1 MLRITGDIN
10 FTDGF
15 FDTGFG
21 VGSSIKKGAD
31 PFENLRREK
40 DDFWIGNFECVCAT
54 SSDKTGLH
62 RRQFIIEPQ
71 NLSHIHHFD
80 LYGVANNH
88 VMQHGGEAYRE
99 MLGYLQDMGVG
110 YVGSYDRKHCIF
122 EHQGKQVGILAFSQR
137 PDHFS
142 AVPLYWSQPEYKDIQ
157 LEIES
162 LGGCDFRIA
171 YVHWG
176 NEFIDRPYR
185 DQIQF
190 AHWMADCGIDL
201 VIGMHPHVLQGYEEY
216 NGTHI
221 FYSLGNCVFHM
232 PWEPTKYA
240 AIINVD
246 LNCENKITYDY
257 VKIGVDHFP
266 TYTDKVPLEYRFE
279 TLNAR
284 IRHND
289 ENEVYYKRLFVK
301 TRAYRRVNCRHLARN
316 IFKFR
321 LADLLSITGDF
332 LKRRL
337 KRK

>member
-1 MLRITGDIN
+1 MLRIAGDIN

-21 VGSSIKKGAD
+21 TGSSIKKKAD
-31 PFENLRREK
+31 PFGNLRRAK
-40 DDFWIGNFECVCAT
+40 DDFWIGNLECVCA
-54 SSDKTGLH
+54 SHSDKTGLH
-62 RRQFIIEPQ
+62 GKQFIIAPQ
-71 NLSHIHHFD
+71 SLSHIRHFD

-99 MLGYLQDMGVG
+99 MLGYLQGAGVG
-110 YVGSYDRKHCIF
+110 YVGSLDRKHCVF

-142 AVPLYWSQPEYKDIQ
+142 ATPLYWSLPEYRDVQ
-157 LEIES
+157 AEIES
-162 LGGCDFRIA
+162 LSGCDFRIA

-190 AHWMADCGIDL
+190 AHWMVDCGIDL
-201 VIGMHPHVLQGYEEY
+201 VVGMHPHVLQGYEVY
-216 NGTHI
+216 NEKHI
-221 FYSLGNCVFHM
+221 FYSLGNFVFHM

-246 LNCENKITYDY
+246 LAHGNQITYDY
-257 VKIGVDHFP
+257 VRIGTDYFP
-266 TYTDKVPLEYRFE
+266 AYTDTVPWAYRFE
-279 TLNAR
+279 TLNGR
-284 IRHND
+284 IPHDD
-289 ENEVYYKRLFVK
+289 ENEVYYARLFVK
-301 TRAYRRVNCRHLARN
+301 MKSYRRANSLHLVRN
-316 IFKFR
+316 IFRFR
-321 LADLLSITGDF
+321 LSDLLGIAGDF

-337 KRK
+337 KR